1 MGNPLTSEVAAFRW
15 MVAVLLAAVSVGLVA
30 KLIGSIPA
38 IYYGMFLLLVLAG
51 FIVKG
56 MIYMLGSPDE
66 DEDDEAEDNVVTELK
81 SGDYR
86 E

>member
-1 MGNPLTSEVAAFRW
+1 VGNPLTSEVAAFRW
-15 MVAVLLAAVSVGLVA
+15 MVAVLVAAASVALVA
-30 KLIGSIPA
+30 KLFGSTAGIF
-38 IYYGMFLLLVLAG
+38 YGMFLLLVLAG

-66 DEDDEAEDNVVTELK
+66 DEDEDNVVTELK
-81 SGDYR
+81 NDDYN